1 MISFYDD
8 VDIQRWSIVNHDLK
22 HKGTWQTYKWPSKE
36 YIYNFTKDVEYRDN
50 KTKYK
55 SLPEST
61 PNGSMN
67 TKFTTQQMIMT
78 SGEYFLKTKE
88 RESYVSETVDPNILL
103 LDKWEVFHKPTWD
116 KWRKIINNN

>member
-1 MISFYDD
+1 
-8 VDIQRWSIVNHDLK
+8 
-22 HKGTWQTYKWPSKE
+22 
-36 YIYNFTKDVEYRDN
+36 
-50 KTKYK
+50 
-55 SLPEST
+55 
-61 PNGSMN
+61 MN